1 MVRPVLLYGDLAQR
15 CSESLHK
22 IRLPCRHLGGK
33 KHTRRALNCSL
44 DLSLLDVHIVAVVR
58 GAYHQLSRLWCLGG
72 HGWRREEWDWSF
84 IFCLQ
89 VGRDGVITVK
99 DGKTLTDELEVIEGM
114 KFDRGYISPYFIN
127 TTKGN
132 SIKKIYQFKNNHLFI
147 SLAYIKVGL
156 Q

>member
-1 MVRPVLLYGDLAQR
+1 MVRPVLLYVDLAQM
-15 CSESLHK
+15 CNESFHK
-22 IRLPCRHLGGK
+22 IWLPCRHLGGK

-44 DLSLLDVHIVAVVR
+44 DLTPLDIHIVAVVR
-58 GAYHQLSRLWCLGG
+58 GAYNFVGCGVWEDMDRGEKSAIDL
-72 HGWRREEWDWSF
+72 F
-84 IFCLQ
+84 FCLQ

-132 SIKKIYQFKNNHLFI
+132 SIVQLGKFI
-147 SLAYIKVGL
+147 NLKV
-156 Q
+156 